1 MGTVSPMADIYSDTI
16 AAKGSSGELAVTPL
30 APLGFQASAPCQV
43 YSKNTA
49 DGGARW
55 SLIYDCKSDDDP
67 RILYPP
73 SGTIKVVA
81 GDAETAVQI
90 SDG

>member
-1 MGTVSPMADIYSDTI
+1 MADVYSDTI
-16 AAKGSSGELAVTPL
+16 AAGGSSGELAVTPL
-30 APLGFQASAPCQV
+30 APLGFQSSAPCKV

-49 DGGARW
+49 DGGSRW
-55 SLIYDCKSDDDP
+55 SLVYSCEAEDDP
-67 RILYPP
+67 QIIYPP

-81 GDAETAVQI
+81 GSKEAAVQI